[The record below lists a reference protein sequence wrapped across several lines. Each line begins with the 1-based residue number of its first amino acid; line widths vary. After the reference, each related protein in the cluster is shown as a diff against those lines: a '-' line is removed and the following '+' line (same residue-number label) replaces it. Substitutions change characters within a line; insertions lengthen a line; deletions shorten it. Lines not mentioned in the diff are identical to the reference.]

1 MATGEY
7 LLEVRSEEIPARM
20 LEPGV
25 RELATRVFEE
35 LMARGI
41 GPREVETGYTPRRLV
56 LVLSGLPGREPDREE
71 QVMGPPVRAAFTP
84 DGSPTPALTGFAKRT
99 GVEPDQ
105 LARVQTE
112 KGEYLAA
119 TKKTKGR
126 ATRDILTEIVPRILA
141 GISWAKTMRWGSG
154 EGPWVRPIHGIVSL
168 LDGEVVPFGLFGI
181 AAGEGT
187 VGHPTLSPEPFRVKD
202 VESYRREL
210 AARSIEVRPAERHRV
225 LLETMRS
232 RAEALDGRLVE
243 DEPLLDKLSS
253 LCEIPG
259 VMEGSFHEDFL
270 ELPSEVLATSLRD
283 HQSALTVEPRDS
295 EEAANGSGRL
305 LPLFLTVMDRPDD
318 PIGRTR
324 SGNEWVVAARLAD
337 ARFFYGED
345 RRAGLA
351 RRAEQLERLTF
362 QERLGSYADKTSRLV
377 GLATSLCEMLG
388 WSEAAPT
395 AAAAARLLKVD
406 LATEMVKEFT
416 SLQGVMGG
424 IYAREEGQPEE
435 VWQAVYDQYMPASTE
450 DRIPR
455 GRIGQVAGL
464 ADRLDTLVGIFGLGL
479 IPTGSRDPF
488 GLRRAAQ
495 GVVRIALEGGLPL
508 DLEEAAARAAVLYG
522 DRLTRGA
529 EQILDDL
536 RPFLHDRMRY
546 VLGLAGYAYDEI
558 EAALAMGGAN
568 LPDLR
573 ARVDA
578 LHRVREEPGFL
589 TVVLAAKRIVNILKD
604 APEEA
609 LDEHFLAEPA
619 EKDLYAAFQ
628 GLRSEVEEA
637 AAAGDY
643 ERCLRR
649 IAGLAPVLDRFFVD
663 VLVMDPDPRI
673 RRNRI
678 ALLQAIHRTVSRT
691 ARLTEVVVDKA
702 EARARA
708 GT

>member
-1 MATGEY
+1 MSGEY

-25 RELATRVFEE
+25 RELATRVFED
-35 LMARGI
+35 LMSRGL
-41 GPREVETGYTPRRLV
+41 GPRSVETGFTPRRLL
-56 LVLSGLPGREPDREE
+56 LVLDGVPEREPDREE
-71 QVMGPPVRAAFTP
+71 QVMGPPVSAAFAP
-84 DGSPTPALTGFAKRT
+84 DGSPKPALTGFAKRL
-99 GVEPDQ
+99 GLEPDQ
-105 LARVQTE
+105 LSRVKTD

-119 TKKTKGR
+119 TKKTEGR
-126 ATRDILTEIVPRILA
+126 PAREVLSEIVPRILA

-154 EGPWVRPIHGIVSL
+154 EGPWVRPVHGIVSV
-168 LDGEVVPFGLFGI
+168 LDGEVVPFELFGI
-181 AAGEGT
+181 RAGDET
-187 VGHPTLSPEPFRVKD
+187 IGHPNLSAEPFRVRGA
-202 VESYRREL
+202 EEYRKEL
-210 AARSIEVRPAERHRV
+210 ATRSIEVRPTERNRV

-232 RAEALDGRLVE
+232 RAEALGGRLAE
-243 DEPLLDKLSS
+243 DRPLLDKLTA
-253 LCEIPG
+253 LCEVPG

-270 ELPSEVLATSLRD
+270 ELPAEVLATSLRD
-283 HQSALTVEPRDS
+283 HQSALTVEAPGD
-295 EEAANGSGRL
+295 GRL
-305 LPLFLTVMDRPDD
+305 LPYFLTVMDRPDD

-345 RRAGLA
+345 RKAGLA
-351 RRAEQLERLTF
+351 HRAEQLERLTF

-377 GLATSLCEMLG
+377 ALSGFICRQLG
-388 WSEAAPT
+388 WDDLAVRAES
-395 AAAAARLLKVD
+395 AARLLKVD

-416 SLQGVMGG
+416 SLQGIMGG
-424 IYAREEGQPEE
+424 IYAREEGHPEE
-435 VWQAVYDQYMPASTE
+435 VWQAVYDQYIPASTE

-455 GRIGQVAGL
+455 GRAGQVTGL
-464 ADRLDTLVGIFGLGL
+464 ADRIDTLVGIFGLGM
-479 IPTGSRDPF
+479 IPTGSKDPF

-495 GVVRIALEGGLPL
+495 GAVRIALEGGLTL
-508 DLEEAAARAAVLYG
+508 DLETVAAQAALLYG
-522 DRLTRGA
+522 DRLIRKPD
-529 EQILDDL
+529 QILEDL
-536 RPFLHDRMRY
+536 RPFLYDRVRY

-558 EAALAMGGAN
+558 EAGLAAGGAN

-578 LHRVREEPGFL
+578 IHRVREEPDFL

-604 APEEA
+604 APEA
-609 LDEHFLAEPA
+609 PLDEQLFTEPA
-619 EKDLYAAFQ
+619 ERDLHAAFQ

-649 IAGLAPVLDRFFVD
+649 IADLAPVLDRFFVD
-663 VLVMDPDPRI
+663 VLVMDPDPGV

-702 EARARA
+702 EARAKS
-708 GT
+708 GS

>member
-1 MATGEY
+1 MPGEY

-35 LMARGI
+35 LMARGL
-41 GPREVETGYTPRRLV
+41 GPREVETGYSPRRLV
-56 LVLSGLPGREPDREE
+56 LMLNGLPEREPDREE
-71 QVMGPPVRAAFTP
+71 QVLGPPVSAAFTP
-84 DGSPTPALTGFAKRT
+84 DGSPKPALAGFAKKVGLEPGQLSRART
-99 GVEPDQ
+99 D
-105 LARVQTE
+105 

-119 TKKTKGR
+119 VKKTAGR
-126 ATRDILTEIVPRILA
+126 PTREVLAEIVPRILA

-154 EGPWVRPIHGIVSL
+154 EGPWVRPVHGIVSL
-168 LDGEVVPFGLFGI
+168 LDGEVVPFELFGI
-181 AAGEGT
+181 PAGDRT
-187 VGHPTLSPEPFRVKD
+187 VGHPTLTPEAFRVRN
-202 VESYRREL
+202 VEEYRREL
-210 AARSIEVRPAERHRV
+210 SARSLEVRPAERRRV
-225 LLETMRS
+225 LLETMKS
-232 RAEALDGRLVE
+232 RAEALGGRLVE
-243 DEPLLDKLSS
+243 DAPLLDKLAA
-253 LCEIPG
+253 LCEVPG
-259 VMEGSFHEDFL
+259 VMEGSFDKDFL
-270 ELPSEVLATSLRD
+270 ELPAEVLATSLRD
-283 HQSALTVEPRDS
+283 HQSALTVES
-295 EEAANGSGRL
+295 SNGGHEL
-305 LPLFLTVMDRPDD
+305 LPYFLTVMDRPDD

-345 RRAGLA
+345 RRVGLA
-351 RRAEQLERLTF
+351 HRAEQLERLTF

-377 GLATSLCEMLG
+377 ALATTICDMLG
-388 WSEAAPT
+388 CEAPQ

-416 SLQGVMGG
+416 SLQGIMGG

-435 VWQAVYDQYMPASTE
+435 VWQAVYDQYMPASME

-455 GRIGQVAGL
+455 GRIGQVVGL
-464 ADRLDTLVGIFGLGL
+464 ADRVDTLVGIFGLGL
-479 IPTGSRDPF
+479 IPTGSKDPF

-495 GVVRIALEGGLPL
+495 GAVRIALEGGLPL
-508 DLEEAAARAAVLYG
+508 DLEGVAARAAVLYG
-522 DRLTRGA
+522 DRLTRSA
-529 EQILDDL
+529 EQILEDL
-536 RPFLHDRMRY
+536 RPFLHDRVRY

-558 EAALAMGGAN
+558 EAALAVGVSS

-578 LHRVREEPGFL
+578 LHKVREDADFL
-589 TVVLAAKRIVNILKD
+589 SVVLAAKRIVNILKD
-604 APEEA
+604 APEER
-609 LDEHFLAEPA
+609 LDEQFLAQPA
-619 EKDLYAAFQ
+619 ERDLHAAFQ

-649 IAGLAPVLDRFFVD
+649 IADLAPVLDRFFVD
-663 VLVMDPDPRI
+663 VLVMDPDPRVKA
-673 RRNRI
+673 NRV

-702 EARARA
+702 EARSRA
-708 GT
+708 GG